1 MTIRFIGALLCGG
14 LFIFAVPAYAVQG
27 DPIPGVDVSIEQ
39 TPSGA
44 MIKAGACKNNGG
56 SVVKQ
61 GTKWVCA
68 GLPAQQQT
76 PNKRAN

>member
-68 GLPAQQQT
+68 GLSAQKQT
-76 PNKRAN
+76 PKRAN